1 MIVRAV
7 TCPHPPLLLPG
18 VTGGVVPEVEELR
31 TACRAAVA
39 GLTGTD
45 VVVAVGSAPA
55 TRIWPAE
62 ALSPRHFFAPGL
74 EPAPSGEVLPLS
86 LAVARELVEEVPVE
100 LHGVDSALPV
110 EDCRGYGRLLAA
122 RPERIGLL
130 VMADGSARRG
140 PKAPGYEDPRAR
152 ELDQLLEDALR
163 AGDPEPFLKLEPDL
177 ADDLLVGGRA
187 AWQVLSGTWEGRAA
201 RAECHYS
208 ADPFGVWYP
217 VFSWTPRARP
227 PDPSPVR

>member
-1 MIVRAV
+1 VIVRAV

-18 VTGGVVPEVEELR
+18 VTGGLVREVEELR
-31 TACRAAVA
+31 AACLAAV
-39 GLTGTD
+39 GELTDAD
-45 VVVAVGSAPA
+45 VVVAVGSAPE
-55 TRIWPAE
+55 TRVWPPE

-86 LAVARELVEEVPVE
+86 LAVARELAGEVPVE
-100 LHGVDSALPV
+100 LHGVAAALPV
-110 EDCRGYGRLLAA
+110 EDCRAYGRLLAA

-140 PKAPGYEDPRAR
+140 PKAPGYEDPRA
-152 ELDQLLEDALR
+152 LDLDRVLEDALR

-187 AWQVLSGTWEGRAA
+187 AWQVLSGAWEGRAA
-201 RAECHYS
+201 RATCHYS

-217 VFSWTPRARP
+217 VFTWTPA
-227 PDPSPVR
+227 